1 MGHLDNELTALRN
14 NLIDMFLLV
23 QKQLR
28 KSMKALQTLDKDLAR
43 EVLFNERRV
52 NAEELKIDK
61 DCENLVALF
70 SPVAIDLRFIFAAF
84 KINSHLESIGDSA
97 KGISKF
103 VLELDQKYSDE
114 LLADLQLLKM
124 YEMADAMLE
133 NNIAALR
140 HDDTAQ
146 ARAIFNKD
154 EELDAINRQATA
166 VVAAHLAKGGTDV
179 VPLLNL
185 ISIVRRLER
194 VGDLNSNIAEELIFY
209 VEAKVLKHEKE
220 KL

>member
-1 MGHLDNELTALRN
+1 MGHLDNELTQLRG
-14 NLIDMFLLV
+14 NLIEMFLLV

-28 KSMKALQTLDKDLAR
+28 KSMKALTTLDKDLAR

-70 SPVAIDLRFIFAAF
+70 SPVAVDLRFIFAAF

-103 VLELDQKYSDE
+103 VLEMEQKFDE
-114 LLADLQLLKM
+114 QFLKDIEIARM
-124 YEMADAMLE
+124 YDVVDAMIE

-140 HDDTAQ
+140 NDDTAE
-146 ARAIFNKD
+146 ARVVFNKD
-154 EELDAINRQATA
+154 EEVDTINKKATK
-166 VVAAHLAKGGTDV
+166 VVADYIAKGKSDL
-179 VPLLNL
+179 VPLLNM
-185 ISIVRRLER
+185 ISVIRRLER
-194 VGDLNSNIAEELIFY
+194 VGDLSSNIAEEIIFH

-220 KL
+220 KM

>member
-1 MGHLDNELTALRN
+1 MGHLDNELTQLRG
-14 NLIDMFLLV
+14 NLIEMFLLV

-28 KSMKALQTLDKDLAR
+28 KSMKALTTLDKDLAR

-70 SPVAIDLRFIFAAF
+70 SPVAVDLRFIFAAF

-103 VLELDQKYSDE
+103 VLEMEQKFDE
-114 LLADLQLLKM
+114 QFLKDIEIARM
-124 YEMADAMLE
+124 YDVVDAMIE

-140 HDDTAQ
+140 NDDTAE
-146 ARAIFNKD
+146 ARVVFNKD
-154 EELDAINRQATA
+154 EEVDTINKKATK
-166 VVAAHLAKGGTDV
+166 VVADYIAKGKGDL
-179 VPLLNL
+179 VPLLNM
-185 ISIVRRLER
+185 ISVIRRLER
-194 VGDLNSNIAEELIFY
+194 VGDLSSNIAEEIIFH

-220 KL
+220 KM

>member
-1 MGHLDNELTALRN
+1 MGHLDNELTQLRG
-14 NLIDMFLLV
+14 NLVEMFLLV

-28 KSMKALQTLDKDLAR
+28 KSMKALTTLDKDLAR

-70 SPVAIDLRFIFAAF
+70 SPVAVDLRFIFAAF

-103 VLELDQKYSDE
+103 VLEMEQKFDE
-114 LLADLQLLKM
+114 QFLKDIELARM
-124 YEMADAMLE
+124 YEMVDAMIE

-140 HDDTAQ
+140 NDDTAE
-146 ARAIFNKD
+146 ARVVFNKD
-154 EELDAINRQATA
+154 EEVDAINKKATK
-166 VVAAHLAKGGTDV
+166 VVADYISQSKADL
-179 VPLLNL
+179 VPLLNM
-185 ISIVRRLER
+185 ISVIRRLER
-194 VGDLNSNIAEELIFY
+194 VGDLSSNIAEEIIFH

>member
-103 VLELDQKYSDE
+103 VLELDQKYSEE

-124 YEMADAMLE
+124 YEMANAMLE

-140 HDDTAQ
+140 NDDTAQ

>member
-1 MGHLDNELTALRN
+1 MGHLDNELTQLRG
-14 NLIDMFLLV
+14 NLIEMFLLV

-28 KSMKALQTLDKDLAR
+28 KSMKALTTLDKDLAR

-70 SPVAIDLRFIFAAF
+70 SPVAVDLRFIFAAF

-103 VLELDQKYSDE
+103 VLEMEQKFDE
-114 LLADLQLLKM
+114 QFLKDIEIARM
-124 YEMADAMLE
+124 YDVVDAMIE

-140 HDDTAQ
+140 NDDTAE
-146 ARAIFNKD
+146 ARVVFNKD
-154 EELDAINRQATA
+154 EEVDTINKRATK
-166 VVAAHLAKGGTDV
+166 VVADYIAKGQGNL
-179 VPLLNL
+179 VPLLNM
-185 ISIVRRLER
+185 ISVIRRLER
-194 VGDLNSNIAEELIFY
+194 VGDLSSNIAEEIIFH

-220 KL
+220 KM

>member
-124 YEMADAMLE
+124 YEMANAMLE

>member
-14 NLIDMFLLV
+14 NLIDMFLLM

-114 LLADLQLLKM
+114 LLTDLQLLKM
-124 YEMADAMLE
+124 YEMANAMLE

>member
-1 MGHLDNELTALRN
+1 MGHLDTELTALRN

-28 KSMKALQTLDKDLAR
+28 KSMRALQTLDKDLAR

-103 VLELDQKYSDE
+103 VLELDQKYKDE

-124 YEMADAMLE
+124 YEIADSMLE

-146 ARAIFNKD
+146 ARAVFNKD
-154 EELDAINRQATA
+154 EELDAINRLATS
-166 VVAAHLAKGGTDV
+166 VVGTHLTKGGTDV
-179 VPLLNL
+179 VSLLNL